1 MISLLREHKL
11 NPRTKFEQEIIMG
24 IFIQATENDVH
35 MHAKIEYLNVHIFL

>member
-24 IFIQATENDVH
+24 IFIQATENYIH
-35 MHAKIEYLNVHIFL
+35 MHAKFEYLNVHMLL